1 MALTVS
7 WWMYLLNAFT
17 PVLSIIMLAQLLSEQ
32 QKTARSNTA
41 PQSPLASV
49 IANLV
54 TQLIMA
60 ALMYAL
66 WLAAHWLIF
75 WLLNK
80 PLHIAAYF
88 YKPALLAYW
97 FPYLFG
103 LYVVCYSAVIAPQ
116 LSSMRIK
123 AVFNTIHSLG
133 FAASL
138 YMVFVTYLKWL
149 IG

>member
-75 WLLNK
+75 WLLNT
-80 PLHIAAYF
+80 LIAT
-88 YKPALLAYW
+88 K
-97 FPYLFG
+97 
-103 LYVVCYSAVIAPQ
+103 S
-116 LSSMRIK
+116 
-123 AVFNTIHSLG
+123 
-133 FAASL
+133 
-138 YMVFVTYLKWL
+138 
-149 IG
+149 